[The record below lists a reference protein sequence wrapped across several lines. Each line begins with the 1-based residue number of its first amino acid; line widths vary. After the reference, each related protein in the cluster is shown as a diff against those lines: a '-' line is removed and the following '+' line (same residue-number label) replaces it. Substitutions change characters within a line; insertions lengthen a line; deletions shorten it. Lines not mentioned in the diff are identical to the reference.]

1 MAARTTPTVLR
12 RTPPDVDPDAP
23 PMNMSPSQ
31 KNKVSGFTDAQSI
44 ELKPALRAEVLWKTE
59 ARILAWGASSANAPA
74 HSAAR
79 KTIVPAV
86 KSTPFN
92 ASTIFESS
100 ASDRHDRSRAI
111 SAKTMYEIAPSWIR
125 AINTRLTQTSVAA
138 DLSERN
144 P

>member
-23 PMNMSPSQ
+23 PTNMRPSQ
-31 KNKVSGFTDAQSI
+31 KNNVSGFTNAQSI

-59 ARILAWGASSANAPA
+59 ARSLPWGVNSANAPP

-79 KTIVPAV
+79 NTIVPAV
-86 KSTPFN
+86 RSTPFN
-92 ASTIFESS
+92 ASTILESS
-100 ASDRHDRSRAI
+100 ANDRHDRSRAI

-125 AINTRLTQTSVAA
+125 
-138 DLSERN
+138 
-144 P
+144 